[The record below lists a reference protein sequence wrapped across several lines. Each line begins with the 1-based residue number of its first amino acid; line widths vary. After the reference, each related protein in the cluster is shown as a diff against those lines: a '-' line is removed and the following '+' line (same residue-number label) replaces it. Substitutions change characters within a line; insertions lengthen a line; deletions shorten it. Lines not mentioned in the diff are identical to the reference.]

1 MINQRKTNA
10 DQKKKRNK
18 SARLAAFALAACL
31 LCTGCAGNA
40 SASVMRLIRT
50 EGTVGVSD
58 EGGEAVSLAENLSL
72 YSGYHMGT
80 ETKSYAWINLDS
92 VKLTKMDEESEVEI
106 QKEGK
111 ALEIVVNSG
120 ELFFNVTEP
129 LEEDETLDIRT
140 STMTVGIRGTCG
152 WVRAVDEEHMMVYV
166 LEGTVQCTVTDPES
180 GKNVTDAI
188 SGGEKAELIL
198 CPEKEEKCEIV
209 KEKLE
214 LYEIPLFVLTELF
227 EDDRLCEKINEASG
241 LDVSREGLPERC
253 LDKGREEM
261 EQENWEVSAGYLTM
275 AAELAPELTEAYVL
289 RGNVSVFSGETEE
302 NLNLAQADYETALE
316 QDETDVQ
323 AWLGLADISI
333 RRGAYDEALD
343 ILQEGLD
350 KTGNDSEIAEK
361 IEELKS
367 GTVTDSQHKTRRM
380 SSYDEAGGL
389 MWYHEYFYDE
399 QGRAVRVEAYDG
411 AGGQTGVGAFSYDEE
426 GRRLQSWGWMN
437 ETGVLVK
444 SISEYDEAGNQVR
457 VEHYDVDG
465 SFVLYYVN
473 EFDSVGNLIRET
485 AYGPD
490 GMTQG
495 YTERKYDGNRNE
507 IRSDSY
513 GPDGTLYS
521 YCINEYGENGKKKS
535 ATHYNAD
542 GTMTLSQIYE
552 YDADGNQVAV
562 RQISGETE

>member
-1 MINQRKTNA
+1 MKNQRKTNA

-399 QGRAVRVEAYDG
+399 QGRTARVEAYDG
-411 AGGQTGVGAFSYDEE
+411 AGGQTGVGEFLYDET
-426 GRRLQSWGWMN
+426 GKQIQSWGWDD
-437 ETGVLVK
+437 EDGSLLK
-444 SISEYDEAGNQVR
+444 SVREYDDAGNVVR
-457 VEHYDVDG
+457 VHMSSLDG
-465 SFVLYYVN
+465 QDSWYYEN
-473 EFDSVGNLIRET
+473 EFDSEGNCIRET
-485 AYGPD
+485 TYGSD
-490 GMTQG
+490 GTMSN
-495 YTERKYDGNRNE
+495 YMVREYDGNGKEVRNE
-507 IRSDSY
+507 SYDSDGILRSY
-513 GPDGTLYS
+513 W
-521 YCINEYGENGKKKS
+521 INEYGENGKKKKV
-535 ATHYNAD
+535 TYYNAD
-542 GTMTLSQIYE
+542 GTVISSQIYE
-552 YDADGNQVAV
+552 YDADGNRVAV
-562 RQISGETE
+562 RQTGGEAE

>member
-399 QGRAVRVEAYDG
+399 QGRTARVEAYDG
-411 AGGQTGVGAFSYDEE
+411 AGGQTGVGEFLYDET
-426 GRRLQSWGWMN
+426 GKQIQSWGWDD
-437 ETGVLVK
+437 EDGSLLK
-444 SISEYDEAGNQVR
+444 SVREYDDAGNVVR
-457 VEHYDVDG
+457 VHMSSLDG
-465 SFVLYYVN
+465 QDSWYYEN
-473 EFDSVGNLIRET
+473 EFDSEGNCIRET
-485 AYGPD
+485 TYGSD
-490 GMTQG
+490 GTMSN
-495 YTERKYDGNRNE
+495 YMVREYDGNGKEVRNE
-507 IRSDSY
+507 SYDSDGILRSY
-513 GPDGTLYS
+513 W
-521 YCINEYGENGKKKS
+521 INEYGENGKKKKV
-535 ATHYNAD
+535 TYYNAD
-542 GTMTLSQIYE
+542 GTVISSQIYE
-552 YDADGNQVAV
+552 YDADGNRVAV
-562 RQISGETE
+562 RQTGGEAE